1 LLCSLASITPEVRMT
16 RQKCC
21 TPAALAVSALVLLL
35 ARPVAAQE
43 TAPSRTG
50 HDVYE
55 TVCITCHGP
64 DGRGGV
70 NPALEKIVKPPDF
83 TDCAFAAREPD
94 RGFLAVAHNGGP
106 ARGFSPLMAP
116 WGGTYTEDEL
126 RLAVLHLRTFCTDRR
141 WPRGELNLPRPLVT
155 AKAFPEDEMV
165 VSTAGQSGSVT
176 TKVHYERR
184 FGPLNM
190 LEIILPVSS
199 VETAT
204 NGRSTSIG
212 DIALEYKRT
221 LAHSLDRGSIF
232 SLTGEF
238 VLPTGSESRG
248 LGKGYGVFEPFA
260 TFGQVLPRDSF
271 IQAQAGFAIPLESGH
286 DDEVFWRAAVG
297 KSFEQGRFGRAW
309 SPMLEILAARPLARD
324 AKTSWDVLP
333 GMQVTLN
340 ARQHVRLAGGVRL
353 PVTDA
358 DVRKKSVIVYLLW
371 DWYEG
376 GFLQGW

>member
-1 LLCSLASITPEVRMT
+1 MSP
-16 RQKCC
+16 QKCNSVRV
-21 TPAALAVSALVLLL
+21 LMISALLVCLGLP
-35 ARPVAAQE
+35 AGAQE
-43 TAPSRTG
+43 PATARTG
-50 HDVYE
+50 RQIYE
-55 TVCITCHGP
+55 SVCIACHGP

-70 NPALEKIVKPPDF
+70 NLELEKIVKPPDF

-106 ARGFSPLMAP
+106 ARGFSPMMAP
-116 WGGTYTEDEL
+116 LGGAYTEQEL
-126 RLAVLHLRTFCTDRR
+126 QLAISHIRTFCTDDR

-165 VSTAGQSGSVT
+165 VSTASQSSSVT

-184 FGPLNM
+184 FGPVDM
-190 LEIILPVSS
+190 VEIILPVSS
-199 VETAT
+199 VQGPS
-204 NGRSTSIG
+204 NGWSTSIG
-212 DIALEYKRT
+212 DLALEYKRT
-221 LAHSLDRGSIF
+221 LAHSLDRGNIF
-232 SLTGEF
+232 SLTGEL
-238 VLPTGSESRG
+238 VLPTGSERRG
-248 LGKGYGVFEPFA
+248 LGKGYAVFEPFA
-260 TFGQVLPRDSF
+260 TFGQILPGDSF
-271 IQAQAGFAIPLESGH
+271 IQMQGGFAIPLESGH

-297 KSFEQGRFGRAW
+297 KSFEQRRFGRVW
-309 SPMLEILAARPLARD
+309 SPMLEILLARPLVRD
-324 AKTSWDVLP
+324 GKTAWDVLP

>member
-1 LLCSLASITPEVRMT
+1 MLPSFPSINPEVRMSP
-16 RQKCC
+16 QKCSR
-21 TPAALAVSALVLLL
+21 PVVLAIAALLLFADVP
-35 ARPVAAQE
+35 ARAQE
-43 TAPSRTG
+43 QAPARTG
-50 HDVYE
+50 REIYE
-55 TVCITCHGP
+55 SVCIACHGP

-70 NPALEKIVKPPDF
+70 NLELEKIVKPPDF

-94 RGFLAVAHNGGP
+94 RGFLAVAHDGGP

-116 WGGTYTEDEL
+116 LGGAFTEEEL
-126 RLAVLHLRTFCTDRR
+126 QLAISHIRTFCTDDR

-165 VSTAGQSGSVT
+165 VSTAGQSGNVT
-176 TKVHYERR
+176 TKIHYERR
-184 FGPLNM
+184 FGPVDM
-190 LEIILPVSS
+190 VEVILPVSS
-199 VETAT
+199 VQGPS

-212 DIALEYKRT
+212 DLALEYKRT
-221 LAHSLDRGSIF
+221 LAHRLDRGNIF
-232 SLTGEF
+232 SLTGEL
-238 VLPTGSESRG
+238 VLPTGSQRRG
-248 LGKGYGVFEPFA
+248 LGKGYAVFEPFA
-260 TFGQVLPRDSF
+260 TFGQILPGDSF
-271 IQAQAGFAIPLESGH
+271 IQMQGGFAIPLEGGH
-286 DDEVFWRAAVG
+286 DDEVFWRTAVG
-297 KSFEQGRFGRAW
+297 KSFEQRRFGRVW
-309 SPMLEILAARPLARD
+309 SPMLEILLARPLGHD
-324 AKTSWDVLP
+324 AKAAWDLLP